1 MTGAVA
7 KITRCAA
14 ALAILVV
21 AAVLRP
27 GASAAQETAP
37 EAAPAIGAE
46 TATAAVPPDAAA
58 APAAGTEGGAGT
70 TEEPTGSFAGLS
82 KNSNEPID
90 IESDLLYV
98 YDAKKYAT
106 FKGDVKAVQGTT
118 TIRSSELDVH
128 YVGSGSDS
136 LTGAPKDAA
145 SVEKA
150 AGTKKTEGVALGEDG
165 TKISKIYA
173 RGNVVINSDQDQ
185 TTTSDWA
192 LYDVPAQLVTV
203 GGNVVLTQGDNVLKG
218 DRLIMDLTT
227 GESRFENTGSAGS
240 GKRIRALFM
249 PKEKSGSKD
258 AKSDDGQSGKKKAEK
273 AETNAPAAGPA
284 ASGQAAASQ
293 GGAAQGGAA
302 QDETLP
308 WQILPGNQQ

>member
-27 GASAAQETAP
+27 GASAAQEAAP
-37 EAAPAIGAE
+37 EAVPAIGAE

-70 TEEPTGSFAGLS
+70 TEEPAGSFAGLS

-145 SVEKA
+145 SAEKA
-150 AGTKKTEGVALGEDG
+150 AGAKKTEGVALGGDG

-192 LYDVPAQLVTV
+192 LYDVLAHVVTV
-203 GGNVVLTQGDNVLKG
+203 GGNVVLTQGNNVLKG
-218 DRLIMDLTT
+218 DRLIMLSLIRNWYNRLKRRRPLRKHRMKPLTKLKAARKR
-227 GESRFENTGSAGS
+227 ES
-240 GKRIRALFM
+240 IRVNKL
-249 PKEKSGSKD
+249 K
-258 AKSDDGQSGKKKAEK
+258 
-273 AETNAPAAGPA
+273 
-284 ASGQAAASQ
+284 
-293 GGAAQGGAA
+293 
-302 QDETLP
+302 
-308 WQILPGNQQ
+308 

>member
-1 MTGAVA
+1 MSGAVA

-14 ALAILVV
+14 ALAVLVV
-21 AAVLRP
+21 AAALRP
-27 GASAAQETAP
+27 GASAAQE
-37 EAAPAIGAE
+37 AAPE
-46 TATAAVPPDAAA
+46 TATAAVPPDATAP
-58 APAAGTEGGAGT
+58 PAAGTVGGAGT
-70 TEEPTGSFAGLS
+70 TEGPAGSFAGLS

-145 SVEKA
+145 SAEKA
-150 AGTKKTEGVALGEDG
+150 AGAKKTEGVALGGDG

-192 LYDVPAQLVTV
+192 LYDVLAHVVTV
-203 GGNVVLTQGDNVLKG
+203 GGNVVLTQGNNVLKG
-218 DRLIMDLTT
+218 DRLIIDLTT
-227 GESRFENTGSAGS
+227 GESRFENTGSAGA

-258 AKSDDGQSGKKKAEK
+258 AKSDDGQSGKKKAE
-273 AETNAPAAGPA
+273 TNAAAAGPK
-284 ASGQAAASQ
+284 ASGQAAAAQS
-293 GGAAQGGAA
+293 GAAR
-302 QDETLP
+302 DETLP
-308 WQILPGNQQ
+308 WQILPGSQR

>member
-27 GASAAQETAP
+27 GASAAQEAAP
-37 EAAPAIGAE
+37 EAVPAIGAE

-70 TEEPTGSFAGLS
+70 TEEPAGSFAGLS

-136 LTGAPKDAA
+136 LTGAPKEAA
-145 SVEKA
+145 SAGKA
-150 AGTKKTEGVALGEDG
+150 ADAKKTEGVAFGEDG

-192 LYDVPAQLVTV
+192 LYDVSAQLVTL
-203 GGNVVLTQGDNVLKG
+203 GGNVVLTQGNNVLKG
-218 DRLIMDLTT
+218 DRLIIDLKT
-227 GESRFENTGSAGS
+227 GESRFENTGNAGT

-258 AKSDDGQSGKKKAEK
+258 AKSDDGQSGKKKAE
-273 AETNAPAAGPA
+273 TNAPAAGPE
-284 ASGQAAASQ
+284 ASGQAAAPQS
-293 GGAAQGGAA
+293 GAA

-308 WQILPGNQQ
+308 WQILPGSQQ

>member
-14 ALAILVV
+14 ALAVLVV
-21 AAVLRP
+21 AAALRP
-27 GASAAQETAP
+27 GASAAQEAAP
-37 EAAPAIGAE
+37 EAAPAIGTE
-46 TATAAVPPDAAA
+46 TATAAAPPYAAA
-58 APAAGTEGGAGT
+58 ATAAGTEGGAGT
-70 TEEPTGSFAGLS
+70 TEGPAGSFAGLS

-145 SVEKA
+145 SAGKA
-150 AGTKKTEGVALGEDG
+150 ADAKKTEGVGLGGAG

-173 RGNVVINSDQDQ
+173 RGNVVISSDQDQ

-192 LYDVPAQLVTV
+192 LYDVPAQRVTV
-203 GGNVVLTQGDNVLKG
+203 GGNVVLTQGNNVLKG
-218 DRLIMDLTT
+218 DRLIIDLTT

-258 AKSDDGQSGKKKAEK
+258 AKSDDGQSGKKKAE
-273 AETNAPAAGPA
+273 TDPPAAGPK
-284 ASGQAAASQ
+284 ASGQAAAVQ
-293 GGAAQGGAA
+293 GGAAR
-302 QDETLP
+302 DETLP
-308 WQILPGNQQ
+308 WQILPGSQQ

>member
-1 MTGAVA
+1 MTRAVA
-7 KITRCAA
+7 KITCCAA
-14 ALAILVV
+14 ALAVLVV
-21 AAVLRP
+21 AAVPRP
-27 GASAAQETAP
+27 GASAAQEAAP

-46 TATAAVPPDAAA
+46 TATAAAPPDAAA

-70 TEEPTGSFAGLS
+70 TEEPAGSFAGLS

-106 FKGDVKAVQGTT
+106 FKGDVKAVQGST

-128 YVGSGSDS
+128 YIGSGSDS
-136 LTGAPKDAA
+136 LIGAPKDAGNA
-145 SVEKA
+145 RN
-150 AGTKKTEGVALGEDG
+150 AGVGLGGDG

-173 RGNVVINSDQDQ
+173 RGNVVISSDQDQ

-203 GGNVVLTQGDNVLKG
+203 GGNVVLIQGNNVLKG
-218 DRLIMDLTT
+218 DRLIIDLKT

-258 AKSDDGQSGKKKAEK
+258 TKSDDGQSGKKN
-273 AETNAPAAGPA
+273 AETDPPAAGPK
-284 ASGQAAASQ
+284 ASGQAAATQ
-293 GGAAQGGAA
+293 GGSA

-308 WQILPGNQQ
+308 WQILPGSQQ